1 MNAGTEMPEE
11 KPADKAPKKGDKKQ
25 ATPAKEEQKAKA
37 VEPDE
42 VDAEESEDPHP
53 VPRKALIAERKKRQ
67 ELERRLAQ
75 MEGQVSVY
83 QQSTNQAKNAQAP
96 QEPSRPEDQFYR
108 DPVAFVDQRLAQQ
121 RLQISEELVRSQHP
135 EDYQAAVDSFTE
147 AVKASPHL
155 LNQFRSHNN
164 PAAFAYETG
173 KAFADMKDVGSLDE
187 YRAKVRAELEAEIE
201 AKLRKEGALTAANNA
216 TTSAAGARGSGST
229 TTAEYS
235 GPTSLRK
242 IFPGTGI

>member
-83 QQSTNQAKNAQAP
+83 QQSTNKNAQAP
-96 QEPSRPEDQFYR
+96 QEPARPEDQFYR